1 MGAVARTTD
10 SGAVAPRREI
20 TTADLPKLIADS
32 KDARAL
38 IAPFL
43 PEGVSLDRVA
53 ASLRLALAKDK
64 DGNLKKCAPMSVFM
78 AVAKIQQWGLEIG
91 ETAHLV
97 PFGQECVPV
106 ADYKGLAELVISSGV
121 ARHVEAHCVYE
132 KEPFRVVRGTSP
144 EIHHEMIA
152 SATQRGP
159 MVGAYA
165 LFHLRGGVQVVEY
178 MTVEEIDGI
187 RQQYSK
193 QWKRGALPEWYA
205 RKSVVRRGVKLLPKN
220 PRLAERLADL
230 DREVITVPEELAH
243 LAVSEDGA
251 PAVHRIEERNGVRP
265 LSTSGAEP
273 YDPGAAVNN
282 APIPPARFSDD
293 PGFTDGESFEE
304 GFDLDDARP
313 ASRRG
318 NAQLD

>member
-144 EIHHEMIA
+144 EISSRDDRERDA
-152 SATQRGP
+152 ARADGRR
-159 MVGAYA
+159 
-165 LFHLRGGVQVVEY
+165 LR
-178 MTVEEIDGI
+178 
-187 RQQYSK
+187 
-193 QWKRGALPEWYA
+193 ALPSA
-205 RKSVVRRGVKLLPKN
+205 RRRAGRRVH
-220 PRLAERLADL
+220 
-230 DREVITVPEELAH
+230 DRRRDRRDSASSTRSSGSAARCP
-243 LAVSEDGA
+243 
-251 PAVHRIEERNGVRP
+251 NGTRGRP
-265 LSTSGAEP
+265 WC
-273 YDPGAAVNN
+273 AA
-282 APIPPARFSDD
+282 A
-293 PGFTDGESFEE
+293 
-304 GFDLDDARP
+304 
-313 ASRRG
+313 
-318 NAQLD
+318 